1 MPLITDLTCNDAII
15 CCKMNTSHK
24 IIFFGSGGREWGW
37 ESCSIKERIRAWEA
51 RASMTDSASSS
62 ASCEHSL
69 SSPSSAILSL
79 SHALCSSCFI
89 CSSLSLLFLSSLSN
103 SSFLFL
109 NDNVVSS
116 SCLGPIY
123 PCVCWC
129 SFLLMATW
137 CLNFKFQSVKTYYI

>member
-1 MPLITDLTCNDAII
+1 MQWCNLINVIRWTLFIRQ
-15 CCKMNTSHK
+15 SQK
-24 IIFFGSGGREWGW
+24 IIFSDQDGRVCGW
-37 ESCSIKERIRAWEA
+37 ESCPIRERIRALEA
-51 RASMTDSASSS
+51 RAWTTASASSS

-69 SSPSSAILSL
+69 SSPSSATLSL

-123 PCVCWC
+123 LSLCVCVCWC
-129 SFLLMATW
+129 SSLLMATW
-137 CLNFKFQSVKTYYI
+137 GLNFKLQSVKT